1 MPYLIHIAILFFIY
15 AILGVGLNLVV
26 GYAGLLSV
34 AHAAF
39 YGIGAY
45 ATAIAL
51 TQYGMNFFVSIL
63 LGMIIAGGVSLL
75 VGMVFSKFRDDYYA
89 LASFGFNV
97 ITFSIFLNW
106 ESLTKGPLGIPGIGK
121 PSLFGFTFA
130 SNEAFLVLAIALFA
144 MVYAVANR
152 IDSSSFGRV
161 LKAIRE
167 DEKALEVFGYKVSQF
182 KLAIFVIGAA
192 MAAVAGSLFASYI
205 TYVDPSSFSLN
216 ESIFILAI
224 VIMGGLGSLRGT
236 LLGALFLILLPEV
249 LRFVGLPTDIAA
261 QARQIIYGLI
271 LVGLMLYRPKGF
283 VGEYELK

>member
-15 AILGVGLNLVV
+15 AILGVSLNLVV

-45 ATAIAL
+45 VTAIAL
-51 TQYGMNFFVSIL
+51 TQYGINFFVSVL
-63 LGMIIAGGVSLL
+63 LGMLLSGIVSLL

-89 LASFGFNV
+89 LASLGFNV
-97 ITFSIFLNW
+97 IVFSIFLNW
-106 ESLTKGPLGIPGIGK
+106 ESMTKGPLGIPGVGK
-121 PSLFGFTFA
+121 PTVFGYEIA
-130 SNEAFLVLAIALFA
+130 SNGTFLLLAIALFA
-144 MVYAVANR
+144 LVYMVATK
-152 IDSSSFGRV
+152 IDGSSFGRV

-167 DEKALEVFGYKVSQF
+167 DEQALEVFGYRVEYF

-192 MAAVAGSLFASYI
+192 MASVAGSLFASYI

-224 VIMGGLGSLRGT
+224 VIMGGLGSIRGT
-236 LLGALFLILLPEV
+236 LAGALFLVLLPEA

-261 QARQIIYGLI
+261 QSRQVIYGAI
-271 LVGLMLYRPKGF
+271 LVLLMVYRPRGF

>member
-1 MPYLIHIAILFFIY
+1 MILFFIY

-45 ATAIAL
+45 VTAIAL

-63 LGMIIAGGVSLL
+63 LGMIISGVVSLL
-75 VGMVFSKFRDDYYA
+75 IGMVFSKFRDDYYA

-106 ESLTKGPLGIPGIGK
+106 ESITKGPLGIPGIGK
-121 PSLFGFTFA
+121 PSLFGFIFA
-130 SNEAFLVLAIALFA
+130 SNESFLLLSIVLFTMI
-144 MVYAVANR
+144 YAVANR

-167 DEKALEVFGYKVSQF
+167 DEKALEVFGYKATQF

-192 MAAVAGSLFASYI
+192 MAAIAGSLFASYI

-224 VIMGGLGSLRGT
+224 VIIGGLGSIRGT
-236 LLGALFLILLPEV
+236 LAGALFLILLPEV

-271 LVGLMLYRPKGF
+271 LVVLMLYRPKGF

>member
-1 MPYLIHIAILFFIY
+1 MPYLIHIAILFVIY
-15 AILGVGLNLVV
+15 AILGVGLNLIV

-34 AHAAF
+34 THAAF

-51 TQYGMNFFVSIL
+51 TQYGVGFFTSVIL
-63 LGMIIAGGVSLL
+63 GILIAAVVGL
-75 VGMVFSKFRDDYYA
+75 VAGMVLSRFKDDYYA

-97 ITFSIFLNW
+97 IAFSIFLNW
-106 ESLTKGPLGIPGIGK
+106 EDVTKGPLGIPGISR
-121 PSLFGFTFA
+121 PSLFGFEFVE
-130 SNEAFLVLAIALFA
+130 NGAFLGLAIVLFGV
-144 MVYAVANR
+144 VYAVAHG
-152 IDSSSFGRV
+152 ITSSSFGRV

-167 DEKALEVFGYKVSQF
+167 DEKALEVFGYRVAYF
-182 KLAIFVIGAA
+182 KLAIFVMGAA

-224 VIMGGLGSLRGT
+224 VIMGGLASLRGT
-236 LLGALFLILLPEV
+236 LAGALFLILLPEI

-271 LVGLMLYRPKGF
+271 LVLLMLYRPKGL
-283 VGEYELK
+283 VGGYELK

>member
-15 AILGVGLNLVV
+15 AILGVSLNLII

-45 ATAIAL
+45 VTAIAL
-51 TQYGMNFFVSIL
+51 TQYGLNFFASVV
-63 LGMIIAGGVSLL
+63 LGMLLSGMLSLL
-75 VGMVFSKFRDDYYA
+75 VGAIFSKFRDDYYA

-97 ITFSIFLNW
+97 IIFSIFLNW
-106 ESLTKGPLGIPGIGK
+106 EQVTKGPLGIPGIDK
-121 PSLFGFTFA
+121 PALFGFEFA
-130 SNEAFLVLAIALFA
+130 TNEAFLLLSAALFA
-144 MVYAVANR
+144 GVYATAR
-152 IDSSSFGRV
+152 HIDASSFGRV

-167 DEKALEVFGYKVSQF
+167 DERALEVFGYRVERF
-182 KLAIFVIGAA
+182 KLAIFMIGAA
-192 MAAVAGSLFASYI
+192 MASIAGSLFASYI
-205 TYVDPSSFSLN
+205 TYIDPSSFTLN

-224 VIMGGLGSLRGT
+224 VIMGGLGSIRGT
-236 LLGALFLILLPEV
+236 LIGAAFLILLPEV

-261 QARQIIYGLI
+261 QARQIIYGAI
-271 LVGLMLYRPKGF
+271 LVLLMLYRPKGF

>member
-15 AILGVGLNLVV
+15 AILGVSLNLII

-45 ATAIAL
+45 VTAITL
-51 TQYGMNFFVSIL
+51 TQYGLNFFVSVL
-63 LGMIIAGGVSLL
+63 LGIVLSGMISLL
-75 VGMVFSKFRDDYYA
+75 VGMIFSRFRDDYYA

-97 ITFSIFLNW
+97 IIFSIFLNW
-106 ESLTKGPLGIPGIGK
+106 EDVTKGPLGIPGIDK
-121 PSLFGFTFA
+121 PSLFGFEFTT
-130 SNEAFLVLAIALFA
+130 NGAFLLLSAAMFAIVYAIAKH
-144 MVYAVANR
+144 
-152 IDSSSFGRV
+152 IDASSFGRV

-167 DEKALEVFGYKVSQF
+167 DEKALEVFGYKIERF
-182 KLAIFVIGAA
+182 KLAIFVIGAG
-192 MAAVAGSLFASYI
+192 MAAVAGSLFAAYI
-205 TYVDPSSFSLN
+205 TYIDPSSFTLN

-224 VIMGGLGSLRGT
+224 VIMGGLGSIRGT
-236 LLGALFLILLPEV
+236 LIGAAFLILLPEV

-261 QARQIIYGLI
+261 QARQIIYGAI
-271 LVGLMLYRPKGF
+271 LVLLMLYRPKGF

>member
-15 AILGVGLNLVV
+15 AILGVSLNLII

-45 ATAIAL
+45 VTAITL
-51 TQYGMNFFVSIL
+51 TQYGLNFFVSVL
-63 LGMIIAGGVSLL
+63 LGIALSGIVSLL
-75 VGMVFSKFRDDYYA
+75 IGMIFSRFRDDYYA

-97 ITFSIFLNW
+97 IIFSIFLNW
-106 ESLTKGPLGIPGIGK
+106 EDVTKGPLGIPGIDK
-121 PSLFGFTFA
+121 PALFGFEFA
-130 SNEAFLVLAIALFA
+130 TNGAFLLLAAAMFAIVYAIA
-144 MVYAVANR
+144 NH
-152 IDSSSFGRV
+152 IDTSSFGRV

-167 DEKALEVFGYKVSQF
+167 DEKALEVFGYKIERF
-182 KLAIFVIGAA
+182 KLAIFVIGAG
-192 MAAVAGSLFASYI
+192 MAAVAGSLFAAYI
-205 TYVDPSSFSLN
+205 TYIDPSSFTLN

-236 LLGALFLILLPEV
+236 LLGAAFLILLPEV

-261 QARQIIYGLI
+261 QARQIIYGAI
-271 LVGLMLYRPKGF
+271 LVLLMLYRPKGF

>member
-1 MPYLIHIAILFFIY
+1 M
-15 AILGVGLNLVV
+15 NLVV

-45 ATAIAL
+45 VTAIAL
-51 TQYGMNFFVSIL
+51 TQYGINFFVSVL
-63 LGMIIAGGVSLL
+63 LGMLLSGIVSLL

-89 LASFGFNV
+89 LASLGFNV
-97 ITFSIFLNW
+97 IVFSIFLNW
-106 ESLTKGPLGIPGIGK
+106 ESMTKGPLGIPGVGK
-121 PSLFGFTFA
+121 PTVFGYEIA
-130 SNEAFLVLAIALFA
+130 SNGTFLLLAIALFA
-144 MVYAVANR
+144 LVYMVATK
-152 IDSSSFGRV
+152 IDGSSFGRV

-167 DEKALEVFGYKVSQF
+167 DEQALEVFGYRVEYF

-192 MAAVAGSLFASYI
+192 MASVAGSLFASYI

-224 VIMGGLGSLRGT
+224 VIMGGLGSIRGT
-236 LLGALFLILLPEV
+236 LAGALFLVLLPEA

-261 QARQIIYGLI
+261 QSRQVIYGAI
-271 LVGLMLYRPKGF
+271 LVLLMVYRPRGF